1 MASLIP
7 PRDIVRLR
15 VDLRSESLLTFL
27 LFDVGLHSII
37 QDAGA
42 AHVVRSVVQDLD
54 RLLGDL
60 RGEHIRLITFLLHDG
75 IDDLVILHRFKF
87 LLVLDELFKCS
98 YLAMSEP

>member
-15 VDLRSESLLTFL
+15 VDLRSESLLAFL
-27 LFDVGLHSII
+27 LFDVGLHSIV